1 LLGERDN
8 APEHGRT
15 RRIFDVIK
23 ITIPLAKCKRFCIE
37 LLTVLAL
44 FGAAVLS

>member
-1 LLGERDN
+1 LLGERDK

-15 RRIFDVIK
+15 TRIFDVIK
-23 ITIPLAKCKRFCIE
+23 ITIPKCKRFFTE

-44 FGAAVLS
+44 FGSAVIS

>member
-15 RRIFDVIK
+15 TRIFDVIK
-23 ITIPLAKCKRFCIE
+23 ITIPVAKCMRFFTE
-37 LLTVLAL
+37 FLTVLAL
-44 FGAAVLS
+44 FGSAVLS